1 MKTTNT
7 EIKDCFIIEPTVFGD
22 DRGWFMES
30 YNEEKISQLTNVK
43 FIQDN
48 HSFSAQV
55 GTFRGM
61 HAQYEPFAQVKL
73 VRCTAGGIIDYVY
86 DARKDSPTFG
96 KKVAVELSA
105 QNKLQLL
112 IPAGC
117 LHGFETIKENTEVQY
132 KVDKLYSP
140 SHDVSVSASD
150 IGIKSEN
157 DLETMVLS
165 AKDKNAVTIADYIAK
180 AEEK

>member
-1 MKTTNT
+1 MKVTNT
-7 EIKDCFIIEPTVFGD
+7 EIKDCYIIEPAVFGD

-30 YNEEKISQLTNVK
+30 FNEEKISQFTNVK

-48 HSFSAQV
+48 HSFSAQI

-73 VRCTAGGIIDYVY
+73 VRCTAGAIIDYVY
-86 DARKDSPTFG
+86 DARQDSPTFG
-96 KKVAVELSA
+96 KKVAIVLSA

-112 IPAGC
+112 VPAGC

-140 SHDVSVSASD
+140 SHDVSVSAVD
-150 IGIKSEN
+150 VGIKTSSE
-157 DLETMVLS
+157 LENMVLS
-165 AKDKNAVTIADYIAK
+165 AKDKNAISLDEYLSK
-180 AEEK
+180 